1 MEPVF
6 DVNAFRQALGQFPTG
21 VCVVTSAIGQDRLG
35 VTISSFNSLS
45 LDPPLILF
53 SIDRRA
59 ASLAQWK
66 QARGYA
72 INVLSE
78 NQAHLSSRFARAL
91 TNKWEGI
98 SFDRETEH
106 GLVLP
111 GTAAVF
117 HCAPWAI
124 HEGGDHLLFIGR
136 VTSFRSSRDR
146 RPLVFNKG
154 CYAALESDIP
164 DNAPWPTAL
173 HY

>member
-21 VCVVTSAIGQDRLG
+21 VCVVTSMTGANKLG

-59 ASLAQWK
+59 ASLPLWR
-66 QARGYA
+66 QAERYT

-78 NQAHLSSRFARAL
+78 NQANLSTRFSRAL

-98 SFDRETEH
+98 VCQMESGC

-111 GTAAVF
+111 GAAAVF
-117 HCAPWAI
+117 HCACWAV
-124 HEGGDHLLFIGR
+124 HEGGDHLLFIGL
-136 VTSFRSSRDR
+136 VKSFQSFSDR
-146 RPLVFNKG
+146 RPLVFSKG
-154 CYAALESDIP
+154 RYAALEDASR
-164 DNAPWPTAL
+164 NETSWPLAM